1 MTVSH
6 TSTTVIG
13 LPDCTSGIGFYL
25 SYQMGIMLS
34 KYALFH
40 IVASRHHSF
49 NLKILFL
56 GGAKMAEE

>member
-13 LPDCTSGIGFYL
+13 LPDCTSGSGFHF
-25 SYQMGIMLS
+25 SYQMKIMLS

-40 IVASRHHSF
+40 IAARRHHSF
-49 NLKILFL
+49 NLKILFF
-56 GGAKMAEE
+56 GGAKMVEE